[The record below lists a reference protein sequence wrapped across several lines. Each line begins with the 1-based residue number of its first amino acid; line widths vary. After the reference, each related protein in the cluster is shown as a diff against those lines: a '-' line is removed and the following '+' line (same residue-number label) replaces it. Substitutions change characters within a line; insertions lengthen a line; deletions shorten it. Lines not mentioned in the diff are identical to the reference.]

1 MAHKK
6 LIATLVGCTVAL
18 AGCNSSDKENKATAT
33 QDKVTVTAMDGY
45 LINAKIYKQDEKGTC
60 LKDGKLLGTTNND
73 GQVTIEKS
81 ELSDGYCA
89 VTDTAT
95 IDKDNPG
102 ETLTEGYTLYSPAPQ
117 LLGSVDSPVIS
128 PLTTYIH
135 NTIKELDTSATEQE
149 IKEAIK
155 LAKSELAGALHLD
168 SSSDDITTLLTSD
181 YIEAKKTAEVKD
193 AAESLHTMAQ
203 LLVGVNDEE
212 QSLNKKQVINIARS
226 LKTYG
231 DIATGDL
238 EKIAVYIEAN
248 INEFN
253 KDTDEPVKEIDSN
266 VLKEIPQ
273 PLSAMSE
280 NLRNQLSAKISEAA
294 DARSDK
300 SASLKLSNV
309 EITNI
314 TDNNN
319 TEADVTYVLTQQLVG
334 STFDATSVVTDITFK
349 NDVLTIPSLSFS
361 QKGKYEFKLYVKKTI
376 ENKEYKSKSIEFD
389 VTVTEEQVANT
400 APQFKANSAV
410 VSQLLEK
417 LVDKAEGSD
426 AFNDE
431 EDWSAFGLGITPA
444 YYTFTAYNLNLAELF
459 SDDSDEPVT
468 VKLHLNS
475 ADFSA
480 IEESK
485 LPELAGPDQD
495 TGTYSFGSGEYPIPE
510 TDSKSYRMTM
520 YAEDKHGAKSNSGF
534 EFTLTI
540 NSNETATITSNQNK
554 GISNEIS
561 GGFTGTLLSAATLS
575 KIESQIAA
583 YLNDSRPEPVES
595 LDALIEIDDYLCT
608 KENECRKE
616 KGNGGNYSLSD
627 STYLEIDNSEV
638 FVTTFRWTGKKVES
652 EQTIFLTPKTDDKE
666 IKIYSVDSPSSVK
679 VDDLDNYATSIKLII
694 SPDTG
699 SGVTVKASLA
709 S

>member
-18 AGCNSSDKENKATAT
+18 AGCNSSDKENKATAA

-73 GQVTIEKS
+73 GQVSIEKN

-155 LAKSELAGALHLD
+155 LAKSDLAGALLLD

-212 QSLNKKQVINIARS
+212 QSLNKKQVINIART
-226 LKTYG
+226 LKAYG
-231 DIATGDL
+231 AIATGEL
-238 EKIAVYIEAN
+238 EKIAVYIKGN

-253 KDTDEPVKEIDSN
+253 KDTDEPVEIDSS
-266 VLKEIPQ
+266 VLKDIPQ
-273 PLSAMSE
+273 PLSTKSE
-280 NLRNQLSAKISEAA
+280 SLKQQLNAKISEAA

-300 SASLKLSNV
+300 SASLQLSNV

-319 TEADVTYVLTQQLVG
+319 TEADVTYVLTQKMVG
-334 STFDATSVVTDITFK
+334 SPFDATSVVPDITFK

-361 QKGKYEFKLYVKKTI
+361 QKGKYEFKLYIKKTI
-376 ENKEYKSKSIEFD
+376 EDKEYQSKSIEFD

-400 APQFKANSAV
+400 APQYKANSAV
-410 VSQLLEK
+410 VSQLLEN
-417 LVDKAEGSD
+417 LVDTAEGSG

-431 EDWSAFGLGITPA
+431 MDMSDFGGGILPA
-444 YYTFTAYNLNLAELF
+444 YYNFTAYELNLAGLF

-475 ADFSA
+475 ADFST

-485 LPELAGPDQD
+485 LPELTGPDED

-510 TDSKSYRMTM
+510 TDSKSYRMTI

-540 NSNETATITSNQNK
+540 NSNETATLTSNQSE
-554 GISNEIS
+554 GISNETS

-583 YLNDSRPEPVES
+583 YLNDSRPEPVKS
-595 LDALIEIDDYLCT
+595 LDTLIEIGDYLCT
-608 KENECRKE
+608 KENECKKV

-627 STYLEIDNSEV
+627 NTYLEIDNDQV
-638 FVTTFRWTGKKVES
+638 FLTTFRWTGKKVES
-652 EQTIFLTPKTDDKE
+652 EQTILLTPKSNDKE

-679 VDDLDNYATSIKLII
+679 VDDLNNYATSIKLII
-694 SPDTG
+694 SPNTG

-709 S
+709 SR